1 MCPHPVPGAVVP
13 GAGAGVGVGAGA
25 KPGKVPGQCVVR
37 GRGGGTGEGRA
48 GRGGERCP
56 LCNRPTGKERSG
68 SSGQGSQPGPM
79 HGNLAEM
86 PEKGPGLPSRPFF
99 QILDQKGTSEAR
111 SVAGTQAPDGR
122 RVGDRQGGKARGRPG
137 RAGLSPGH
145 ADPPIWCLLPC
156 TQALEEV
163 TSG

>member
-1 MCPHPVPGAVVP
+1 
-13 GAGAGVGVGAGA
+13 
-25 KPGKVPGQCVVR
+25 
-37 GRGGGTGEGRA
+37 
-48 GRGGERCP
+48 
-56 LCNRPTGKERSG
+56 
-68 SSGQGSQPGPM
+68 M

-86 PEKGPGLPSRPFF
+86 PERGPGLPSGPFF
-99 QILDQKGTSEAR
+99 QILDQKGTSEAC
-111 SVAGTQAPDGR
+111 SVAGTPAPDGR
-122 RVGDRQGGKARGRPG
+122 GVGDRQGRKARGRPG